1 MRPRYVGSLLP
12 ISTTTT
18 DPERTYP
25 WGKTHPKRARFNHPK
40 SGRSWPF
47 AKRVDS
53 TIATNDEQPE
63 YWVRAHDFWPTVP
76 PASTASV
83 LARPQVLRF
92 CAQICYSSRSPC
104 HGSHG
109 KPTSATTRNFRYG
122 QLSFSNSKRRTEKG
136 PFSY

>member
-40 SGRSWPF
+40 SVLAWPF
-47 AKRVDS
+47 AKPVDS

-63 YWVRAHDFWPTVP
+63 YRVRANDSVP

-83 LARPQVLRF
+83 FAGPQVRRFSSVRKLATRAARLATVLTENPPARPHGLFVRDKPAIRF
-92 CAQICYSSRSPC
+92 TA
-104 HGSHG
+104 
-109 KPTSATTRNFRYG
+109 KLAA
-122 QLSFSNSKRRTEKG
+122 
-136 PFSY
+136 

>member
-1 MRPRYVGSLLP
+1 MRARYVGSLLP

-25 WGKTHPKRARFNHPK
+25 WGKTHPRRARFNHPK

-47 AKRVDS
+47 AKRVDC

-63 YWVRAHDFWPTVP
+63 YRVRAHDFWVDGS
-76 PASTASV
+76 ACIHSIC
-83 LARPQVLRF
+83 ARSSAVLRF
-92 CAQICYSSRSPC
+92 CAQICCSSRSPC

-109 KPTSATTRNFRYG
+109 KPTSAPHAIFVRDSLVALLA
-122 QLSFSNSKRRTEKG
+122 Q
-136 PFSY
+136 